1 MVLKY
6 EDSLMQGKDFAFHFM
21 ASGELLKA
29 YKQCCLFRKAG
40 SCLLGGLEW
49 GESKVRERIQL
60 IQ

>member
-1 MVLKY
+1 
-6 EDSLMQGKDFAFHFM
+6 MQGKDFAFHFM

-49 GESKVRERIQL
+49 GESKVRENSVNTVTFQIR
-60 IQ
+60 